1 MRHGLGPAA
10 HCPTLPA
17 INPLNAALRDARPA
31 APRGLAREI
40 VNPPTRRQGADTSVP
55 NANVIGSG
63 PNGLAAAIT
72 LAQSGW
78 RVTVFEAEPVPG
90 GGLRSAE
97 LTLPG
102 FVHDICA
109 SVFPLAAASPFF
121 RTLPLARHGL
131 EWIEP
136 PAALAHPF
144 DDGTAETL
152 VRDSGPL
159 AAAWPSIEHAV
170 LGPPAFPRH
179 PFALARFAAS
189 ALRSASS
196 LARTRFR
203 DARARALFAGLA
215 AHSGSPL
222 EEPLTAGIGLTLET
236 LAHVTGWPIARGG
249 AQSLANAL
257 ASHLRSLG
265 GEILTAT
272 RVRSLDELPPAQATL
287 CDLSPKP
294 LLEIAGP
301 VLPSAY
307 RRKLERYRYGA
318 ASFKVDW
325 ALDAPIPW
333 TAAACT
339 RAATVH
345 LGGTFDEIAASERE
359 VSRGACPD
367 RPFVILVQ
375 PSLFDPT
382 RAPAGK
388 HTAWGYC
395 HVPNG
400 SGADMLARIENQVE
414 RFAPG
419 FRARILARHVMRP
432 ADLERHNPNFVGG
445 DIAAGE
451 LRFCRLPYRTP
462 REGLYVCSAATAP
475 GPGVHGMCGYHC
487 GAGVHACEGSR
498 DPPSLLE

>member
-1 MRHGLGPAA
+1 VKAL
-10 HCPTLPA
+10 PT
-17 INPLNAALRDARPA
+17 
-31 APRGLAREI
+31 
-40 VNPPTRRQGADTSVP
+40 
-55 NANVIGSG
+55 ANVIGAG
-63 PNGLAAAIT
+63 PNGLAAAIA

-136 PAALAHPF
+136 PVALAHPF

-152 VRDSGPL
+152 VRDAGPL
-159 AAAWPSIEHAV
+159 AAAWPRIEHAV
-170 LGPPAFPRH
+170 LGPFLAWPRH
-179 PFALARFAAS
+179 PLALASFGAS
-189 ALRSASS
+189 ALRSATN
-196 LARTRFR
+196 LARARFR
-203 DARARALFAGLA
+203 DERARALFAGVA

-222 EEPLTAGIGLTLET
+222 EEPLTAGVGLTLET
-236 LAHVTGWPIARGG
+236 LAHVTGWPLARGG
-249 AQSLANAL
+249 AQSVANAL

-265 GEILTAT
+265 GQIVTGT
-272 RVRSLDELPPAQATL
+272 RISSLAELSPARATL

-294 LLEIAGP
+294 LLEIAGSQ
-301 VLPSAY
+301 LPSSY
-307 RRKLERYRYGA
+307 RRKLERYRYGPA
-318 ASFKVDW
+318 AFKVDW

-333 TAAACT
+333 TATACAH
-339 RAATVH
+339 AATVH
-345 LGGTFDEIAASERE
+345 LGGTLDQIAASERE
-359 VSRGACPD
+359 VSRGACPEQ
-367 RPFVILVQ
+367 PFVILVQ

-400 SGADMLARIENQVE
+400 SGVGMLERIENQVE

-419 FRARILARHVMRP
+419 FRARILARHVMGP
-432 ADLERHNPNFVGG
+432 TEIESHNPNFVGG
-445 DIAAGE
+445 DIAAGA
-451 LRFCRLPYRTP
+451 LRFWRLPYATP
-462 REGLYVCSAATAP
+462 LEGLYMCSAATAP
-475 GPGVHGMCGYHC
+475 GPGVHGMCGYH
-487 GAGVHACEGSR
+487 AAR
-498 DPPSLLE
+498 TALAAAR

>member
-1 MRHGLGPAA
+1 MP
-10 HCPTLPA
+10 
-17 INPLNAALRDARPA
+17 D
-31 APRGLAREI
+31 
-40 VNPPTRRQGADTSVP
+40 
-55 NANVIGSG
+55 ANVIGSG

-72 LAQSGW
+72 LAQAGW
-78 RVTVFEAEPVPG
+78 RVTVFEAEPVAG

-144 DDGTAETL
+144 DDGTAAAL
-152 VRDSGPL
+152 SRDSGPL
-159 AAAWPSIEHAV
+159 AAGWQRVEHAV
-170 LGPPAFPRH
+170 FGPPLAWPGH
-179 PFALARFAAS
+179 PLALARFGAG
-189 ALRSASS
+189 ALRSASN
-196 LARTRFR
+196 LARSRFR
-203 DARARALFAGLA
+203 DERARALFAGVA
-215 AHSGSPL
+215 AHSGVAL
-222 EEPLTAGIGLTLET
+222 EEPLTAGVGLILET
-236 LAHVTGWPIARGG
+236 LAHVTGWPLARGG

-265 GEILTAT
+265 GEIVTGT
-272 RVRSLDELPPAQATL
+272 RVRSLGEVPPARATL

-294 LLEIAGP
+294 LIEIAGSQ
-301 VLPSAY
+301 LPSSY

-318 ASFKVDW
+318 GAFKVDW

-345 LGGTFDEIAASERE
+345 LGGMLAEIAASERE
-359 VSRGACPD
+359 VSRGACPG

-400 SGADMLARIENQVE
+400 SGIDMLERIESQVE

-419 FRARILARHVMRP
+419 FRARILARHVMGP
-432 ADLERHNPNFVGG
+432 AEIESHNPNFAGG
-445 DIAAGE
+445 DIAAGA
-451 LRFCRLPYRTP
+451 LRFWRLPYATP
-462 REGLYVCSAATAP
+462 VEGLYVCSASTAP
-475 GPGVHGMCGYHC
+475 GPGVHGMCGYHAARSVV
-487 GAGVHACEGSR
+487 GQASR
-498 DPPSLLE
+498 TARGF

>member
-1 MRHGLGPAA
+1 M
-10 HCPTLPA
+10 
-17 INPLNAALRDARPA
+17 
-31 APRGLAREI
+31 
-40 VNPPTRRQGADTSVP
+40 P

-63 PNGLAAAIT
+63 PNGLAAAIA
-72 LAQSGW
+72 LAQAGW

-152 VRDSGPL
+152 ARDSGPL

-170 LGPPAFPRH
+170 LGPPAWPRH

-196 LARTRFR
+196 LVRTRFR
-203 DARARALFAGLA
+203 DDRARALFAGVA

-222 EEPLTAGIGLTLET
+222 EEPLTAGVGLTLET
-236 LAHVTGWPIARGG
+236 LAHVTGWPLARGG

-265 GEILTAT
+265 GGIVTGT
-272 RVRSLDELPPAQATL
+272 RVRSLGGLPPAQATF

-294 LLEIAGP
+294 LLEIAGAL
-301 VLPSAY
+301 LPSSY

-318 ASFKVDW
+318 GCFKVDW

-333 TAAACT
+333 TASPCT
-339 RAATVH
+339 SAATVH

-359 VSRGACPD
+359 H
-367 RPFVILVQ
+367 PFVILVQ

-400 SGADMLARIENQVE
+400 SPCDMLERIENQVE

-419 FRARILARHVMRP
+419 FRARILARHVMGP
-432 ADLERHNPNFVGG
+432 AEIESHNPNFAGG

-451 LRFCRLPYRTP
+451 LRLWRLPYATP
-462 REGLYVCSAATAP
+462 IEGLYVCSAATAP
-475 GPGVHGMCGYHC
+475 GPGVHGMCGYH
-487 GAGVHACEGSR
+487 AASA
-498 DPPSLLE
+498 LLRH

>member
-1 MRHGLGPAA
+1 ML
-10 HCPTLPA
+10 L
-17 INPLNAALRDARPA
+17 
-31 APRGLAREI
+31 
-40 VNPPTRRQGADTSVP
+40 P

-63 PNGLAAAIT
+63 PNGLAAAIA
-72 LAQSGW
+72 LAQAGW

-90 GGLRSAE
+90 GGVRSAE

-109 SVFPLAAASPFF
+109 AVFPLAAASPFF

-152 VRDSGPL
+152 GRDSGPL
-159 AAAWPSIEHAV
+159 AAAWPGIERAV
-170 LGPPAFPRH
+170 LGPPLAWLRH
-179 PFALARFAAS
+179 PLAVARFASS
-189 ALRSASS
+189 ALRSASA
-196 LARTRFR
+196 LARTRFQ
-203 DARARALFAGLA
+203 DDRARSLFAGLA

-222 EEPLTAGIGLTLET
+222 EEPLTAGVGLVLET
-236 LAHVTGWPIARGG
+236 LAHVTGWPLARGG
-249 AQSLANAL
+249 AQNLANAL

-265 GEILTAT
+265 GEIVTGR

-294 LLEIAGP
+294 LLEIAGSL
-301 VLPSAY
+301 LPSSY
-307 RRKLERYRYGA
+307 RRKLESYRYGPGA
-318 ASFKVDW
+318 FKVDW
-325 ALDAPIPW
+325 ALDSPIPW
-333 TAAACT
+333 TAAACAC
-339 RAATVH
+339 AATLH
-345 LGGTFDEIAASERE
+345 LGGTLREIAEAERE
-359 VSRGACPD
+359 VSKGGCPE

-388 HTAWGYC
+388 HTAWAYC

-400 SGADMLARIENQVE
+400 SRCDMLARIEDQVE

-419 FRARILARHVMRP
+419 FRVRILARSVMGP
-432 ADLERHNPNFVGG
+432 AEIESHNPNFAGG
-445 DIAAGE
+445 DIAAGA
-451 LRFCRLPYRTP
+451 LRLRRPTYATP
-462 REGLYVCSAATAP
+462 APGLYICSAATAP
-475 GPGVHGMCGYHC
+475 GPGVHGMCGYH
-487 GAGVHACEGSR
+487 AAR
-498 DPPSLLE
+498 ALLRASTEPRHSTVPRP